1 MILNSSII
9 ENKYKCNK
17 NVMEYLVFT
26 GHFPILGIEGDTY
39 YFADSALLREYLK
52 DLPLHLKL
60 LSLWVK

>member
-1 MILNSSII
+1 
-9 ENKYKCNK
+9 
-17 NVMEYLVFT
+17 MEYLVFT

-60 LSLWVK
+60 VSLWVK